1 MGRDFLLQHHIT
13 VCYAENGKCVLA
25 YQQQELVASIDIE
38 ERPQVYMAQSVTIP
52 GRSLAIVSVYNNLS
66 PHQSGSLYEIEPS
79 DTIKNRHP
87 NICIIPMIHNIDVH
101 RMEHLPLVVINLA
114 NDDISFIKGE
124 LMGTM
129 QIQSLEI
136 SEIITETSTE
146 PSSVVYE
153 DIVNEVPNEQE
164 KEKKKINTEKK
175 FITSPADIDVHRK
188 VELQDATITDEHRQ
202 AFEDLCIEFKDIFSV
217 DSGDIGKTPLLEV
230 DIDTGD
236 SPPITQKPYT
246 LPLKHTEWV
255 QRELEILEKGGVIV
269 RSVSPWASPIVVV
282 PKRTAPGEP
291 PKRRLCVDY
300 RALNS
305 LLPPVKKAF
314 SKAKGIL
321 TLVPLPKI
329 DEIYARLKDST
340 IYSTFDMRSG
350 YYHMVLSKKSRP
362 KSAFVSSFS
371 KWEFKRCPFGLAQ
384 APAYFQRLVNEVLLG
399 LTFAFGYLDDILVYS
414 PDMET
419 HLEHLRIL
427 FMKLR
432 EADLKLKEVKCNFL
446 KKHIQY
452 LGHIVSGKGITP
464 VPEKLACIKE
474 MPPPKTPKEIKQ
486 FLGLV
491 GYYRKFVPRF
501 SDLARPLNALT
512 RKDIPFEWTP
522 ICQESFQLLKAS
534 LMSEPIL
541 TYPDPNYPYVL
552 FTDASKYAW
561 ACVLTQEKTH
571 QVEGKEIKILH
582 PITYMS
588 GLFRGSQFNWACL
601 TKEAYAIYMSIKKL
615 AYYLEDANITL
626 RSDHLP
632 LKKFLAKSTL
642 NSKVNNWAIEI
653 SPFRITFEYIK
664 GIKNTLADTMSRLI
678 EIDPQ
683 TQQDSE
689 PEGYEFG
696 YYTFDSLPAME
707 VSNIDTT
714 KDTSNNDGNKEIT
727 EFLSLPLT
735 NETLSQLQ
743 LQDTFCSHVITQI
756 KRGNIKD
763 GHIYK
768 LHNSILQRNIT
779 DNDKTYETIVLPR
792 VLTAQV
798 LKMAHDDL
806 GHNGTHRTYMLLK
819 RLYYWKGL
827 KPSVVRYIQRC
838 YHCQR
843 RNKQVAKYAT
853 LHFDVA
859 TFPMQFISMDLI
871 GEFHPPMSKGKK
883 ICINYHLYANRI
895 CILYPVK
902 N

>member
-1 MGRDFLLQHHIT
+1 M
-13 VCYAENGKCVLA
+13 
-25 YQQQELVASIDIE
+25 
-38 ERPQVYMAQSVTIP
+38 
-52 GRSLAIVSVYNNLS
+52 
-66 PHQSGSLYEIEPS
+66 
-79 DTIKNRHP
+79 
-87 NICIIPMIHNIDVH
+87 
-101 RMEHLPLVVINLA
+101 
-114 NDDISFIKGE
+114 
-124 LMGTM
+124 
-129 QIQSLEI
+129 
-136 SEIITETSTE
+136 
-146 PSSVVYE
+146 
-153 DIVNEVPNEQE
+153 
-164 KEKKKINTEKK
+164 
-175 FITSPADIDVHRK
+175 
-188 VELQDATITDEHRQ
+188 
-202 AFEDLCIEFKDIFSV
+202 
-217 DSGDIGKTPLLEV
+217 
-230 DIDTGD
+230 
-236 SPPITQKPYT
+236 
-246 LPLKHTEWV
+246 
-255 QRELEILEKGGVIV
+255 IV

-350 YYHMVLSKKSRP
+350 YYHMVLSKESRP
-362 KSAFVSSFS
+362 KSAFVSSFG

-427 FMKLR
+427 FMRLR
-432 EADLKLKEVKCNFL
+432 KADLKLKEIKCNFL

-464 VPEKLACIKE
+464 MPEKLACIKD
-474 MPPPKTPKEIKQ
+474 MPAPKTPKEIKQ

-491 GYYRKFVPRF
+491 GYYWKFIPRF

-512 RKDIPFEWTP
+512 RKDVLFDWTS
-522 ICQESFQLLKAS
+522 ICQESFELLKAS

-541 TYPDPNYPYVL
+541 TYPDPNHPYVL

-561 ACVLTQEKTH
+561 ACMLTQEKTH

-588 GLFRGSQFNWACL
+588 GLFCGSQLNWACL

-615 AYYLEDANITL
+615 AYYLEDADITL

-632 LKKFLAKSTL
+632 LKKFLAKNTL

-678 EIDPQ
+678 KIDPQ
-683 TQQDSE
+683 TQQESE

-696 YYTFDSLPAME
+696 YYSFDSLPAME
-707 VSNIDTT
+707 VTNINITQ
-714 KDTSNNDGNKEIT
+714 DTSTNDENKELPKLLHVP
-727 EFLSLPLT
+727 LSDKLV
-735 NETLSQLQ
+735 SQLQ
-743 LQDTFCSHVITQI
+743 LQDAFCSHIITQI
-756 KRGNIKD
+756 KKGNIKD
-763 GHIYK
+763 GQIYK
-768 LHNSILQRNIT
+768 LHDNILKRNVT
-779 DNDKTYETIVLPR
+779 DNDRTYETIVLPR
-792 VLTAQV
+792 TLIAQV

-806 GHNGTHRTYMLLK
+806 GHNGTHRTYILLK

-827 KPSVVRYIQRC
+827 KPSVVHNIQR
-838 YHCQR
+838 
-843 RNKQVAKYAT
+843 
-853 LHFDVA
+853 
-859 TFPMQFISMDLI
+859 
-871 GEFHPPMSKGKK
+871 
-883 ICINYHLYANRI
+883 
-895 CILYPVK
+895 
-902 N
+902 